1 MKNENVNFP
10 LSLTG
15 HWHNGVHIINDE
27 VVIQKYLSFVC
38 AIRNSEFSLDKY
50 KELYELISKSDYDLL
65 SDEEKEMYSVM
76 NGNSCYKLKTPQEKS
91 IIKQILKKINLYS
104 SPEFILFQHNFFN
117 NKNSEKLKF
126 FSLYMHLDQ
135 ILNSKP
141 LKDIEYSNTNNP
153 KILFPHT
160 NFATAGISEKDD
172 VIYQI
177 EYFMDKKN
185 VQEFFTNNQL
195 LISGNECYTID
206 GEVQLF
212 SLNSQTEVTKRSYI
226 KNTIFEVT
234 EFPNEE
240 KFPNI
245 ARVKPYL
252 LPCVINKD
260 NNSLQLKKETEIN
273 LKSLLNIN
281 FFKLNSQIKISYLL
295 YNDFISNSQVDFIN
309 KYHYIKIESINNIKY
324 QKEISLRDLI
334 CGFDFQELSEFKIC
348 YINNQSLNFDDNEFY
363 VDLNTSPFKEVF
375 FDKRRMLLLTKDIDL
390 ETMKYN
396 PYLYEVIA
404 KNKIDI
410 DNLKIPCNKIYF
422 NNKKVKYDINE
433 KAYYYYSDNLYY
445 CLDTKKDV
453 YISPKDYFTFVSYD
467 DLKIVETET
476 ENQKKK
482 EKLREIFDEKSKEKN
497 KSYKE
502 GAFEHPSEWHND
514 DSAYSRL
521 GIKEKYIKK
530 NLAIWDKNYSN
541 TSFPDEIKD
550 CSNLTFFHKS
560 QFETFLSRLH
570 KTYAEKLIKV
580 QDMVMHKF
588 SYKQGNLGLYE
599 TVFGFKSQN
608 SQPFCNHAV
617 FETIKKVD
625 GNYLSILL
633 NIDEPAWDLRKY
645 KKNIQFVNF
654 LKKNNCLENDKYKFK
669 ESNLW
674 FDILDYQSTKT
685 METGIAKITSE
696 QAFYMAQLGYVVIAA
711 WKNTSKNGR
720 PHFVTVRPCEE
731 EYRNMNSLKVAHVGG
746 GKNSIINIFKAFDT
760 SVNDNK
766 ISEIKYYCNIKQSFI

>member
-1 MKNENVNFP
+1 MNNKNINFP

-15 HWHNGVHIINDE
+15 YWHNGVHVINE
-27 VVIQKYLSFVC
+27 ESIIQKYLSFVC
-38 AIRNSEFSLDKY
+38 AIRNSEFCLDEY
-50 KELYELISKSDYDLL
+50 KELYEIISKSDYNLL
-65 SDEEKEMYSVM
+65 SDEEKEMYSVI
-76 NGNSCYKLKTPQEKS
+76 NGISNYILKTPQEKS

-104 SPEFILFQHNFFN
+104 SPEFILFQHNLYN

-135 ILNSKP
+135 ILDSRP
-141 LKDIEYSNTNNP
+141 SKDIEYTNSNNP

-160 NFATAGISEKDD
+160 IFATAGVSEKDD
-172 VIYQI
+172 VIYQV

-226 KNTIFEVT
+226 KNTIFEIT
-234 EFPNEE
+234 EFPNEV

-252 LPCVINKD
+252 MPCVIDKD

-273 LKSLLNIN
+273 FKSLLNIN

-295 YNDFISNSQVDFIN
+295 DNDFISNSQVDFIN
-309 KYHYIKIESINNIKY
+309 KYHYLKIESINNIKY
-324 QKEISLRDLI
+324 QKEINLRDLI
-334 CGFDFQELSEFKIC
+334 CGFDFQELSELKIC
-348 YINNQSLNFDDNEFY
+348 YINNQSINFDDNEFY
-363 VDLNTSPFKEVF
+363 VDLNTSPFKEVY
-375 FDKRRMLLLTKDIDL
+375 FDKRRMFLLKEDIDL
-390 ETMKYN
+390 KTSKHN
-396 PYLYEVIA
+396 PCLYKTIA
-404 KNKIDI
+404 KHKIDI
-410 DNLKIPCNKIYF
+410 DNQKIPCNKIYF
-422 NNKKVKYDINE
+422 NNDKVKYDINE
-433 KAYYYYSDNLYY
+433 KPYYNFSDNIYY
-445 CLDTKKDV
+445 CLDTKKNV
-453 YISPKDYFTFVSYD
+453 YISPNEYFTFVSYD
-467 DLKIVETET
+467 DLKTL
-476 ENQKKK
+476 ENEIDFQKKT

-502 GAFEHPSEWHND
+502 GAFSHPSEWHSD

-541 TSFPDEIKD
+541 KSFPDEIKD
-550 CSNLTFFHKS
+550 CSNLTFFYKS

-570 KTYAEKLIKV
+570 ITYAEKLIKV

-588 SYKQGNLGLYE
+588 SYKQGNLGLYKS
-599 TVFGFKSQN
+599 VFGFKSQDF
-608 SQPFCNHAV
+608 QTFCNHAV
-617 FETIKKVD
+617 FETIIKVD
-625 GNYLSILL
+625 GNFNNFTGKSKAIVNTDRNPLKEKFPECPNPSTYPFRVSNYWCDVL
-633 NIDEPAWDLRKY
+633 
-645 KKNIQFVNF
+645 KN
-654 LKKNNCLENDKYKFK
+654 
-669 ESNLW
+669 
-674 FDILDYQSTKT
+674 QSDNSSQ
-685 METGIAKITSE
+685 TGIYCISDE

-711 WKNTSKNGR
+711 WKNTSKNGS
-720 PHFVTVRPCEE
+720 PHFVTLRPFEE

-746 GKNSIINIFKAFDT
+746 GENSIINIFKAFDT